1 MQDTQGGREG
11 KGTNNELLN
20 PQSKKEATTQ
30 GR

>member
-1 MQDTQGGREG
+1 MQDTHAREG
-11 KGTNNELLN
+11 KGTNNELLS